1 MLFVCSFP
9 TVDCFSLKHKIARGH
24 HHHRYANWTL
34 KAGNGKYLSVN
45 EHNELVLSELPT
57 VFKVYFIDGNHQ
69 FVKLFVTGKG
79 FVKVFLKLIIYCK
92 KNKQFNSLATLA
104 DPMFSKFILLYISS
118 RTLRAVTLP
127 INGFD

>member
-45 EHNELVLSELPT
+45 EHNELVLNELPT

-92 KNKQFNSLATLA
+92 QTSNLI
-104 DPMFSKFILLYISS
+104 P
-118 RTLRAVTLP
+118 
-127 INGFD
+127 

>member
-1 MLFVCSFP
+1 M
-9 TVDCFSLKHKIARGH
+9 
-24 HHHRYANWTL
+24 
-34 KAGNGKYLSVN
+34 N

-92 KNKQFNSLATLA
+92 KNKQFNSLATLIEF
-104 DPMFSKFILLYISS
+104 DVLQVYIA
-118 RTLRAVTLP
+118 LHLVTHVACSHVVY
-127 INGFD
+127 